1 MENVITTIMNDMRAV
16 LLPEQ
21 MDRLQKVLVQRLYED
36 KQRTSSLTNEDYLKK
51 FIEAKSIEGCSERTL
66 KYYESTIRE
75 MFNFVDKPV
84 RYITTEDIRDYL
96 INCQNNNACGKVT
109 IDNKRRNVSSFFSWL
124 EEEDYIIKN
133 PVRRIHKIRTGTTV
147 KETFSDENIEVL
159 RDNCSNNRDIAMLDF
174 LFSTG
179 VRVGEL
185 VNLDINDIDFEQRE
199 CIVYGKGNKE
209 RRVYFDA
216 KTKIHL
222 KRYLN
227 ERTDDNPALFVSL
240 NAPYDRLQISG
251 VEIRV
256 RELGKQSGVNKV
268 HPHKFRRSMATKAID
283 KGMPVEQLQKLLGHS
298 QIDTTMRYAMV
309 NQNNVKN
316 SHRKYIS

>member
-1 MENVITTIMNDMRAV
+1 MENVITTIMNDMHAI
-16 LLPEQ
+16 LLPDQ
-21 MDRLQKVLVQRLYED
+21 MDHLQKVLVRRLYED
-36 KQRTSSLTNEDYLKK
+36 QQRTSSLTNEDYLKK

-66 KYYESTIRE
+66 KYYESTIKE
-75 MFNFVDKPV
+75 MLRFVDKPV
-84 RYITTEDIRDYL
+84 RQITTENIREYL
-96 INCQNNNACGKVT
+96 INCQNNNFCGKVT

-185 VNLDINDIDFEQRE
+185 VNLNIKDIDFEQRE
-199 CIVYGKGNKE
+199 CVVYGKGNKE

-227 ERTDDNPALFVSL
+227 ERDDDNPALFVSL
-240 NAPYDRLQISG
+240 NAPYERLQISG

-256 RELGKQSGVNKV
+256 RELGKQSGINRV